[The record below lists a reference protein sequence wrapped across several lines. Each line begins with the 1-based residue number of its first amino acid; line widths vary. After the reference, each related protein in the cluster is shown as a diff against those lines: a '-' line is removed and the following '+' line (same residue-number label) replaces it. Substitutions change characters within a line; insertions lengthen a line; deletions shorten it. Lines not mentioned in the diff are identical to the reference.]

1 MNTILI
7 KNGLVYDGLGT
18 PGVHRDIF
26 LENGMIKNIGQQM
39 DIHGADRIIDAG
51 GRVVCP
57 GFVDIHRHCDIKPL
71 YDKDFGGCEL
81 AQGITTIV
89 VGNCGMS
96 PTPCPEGKTEAGE
109 MYGFYE
115 PVLGP
120 MPLDG
125 GSMPKSYEEYLKAL
139 DQAKLPMNIAAMIG
153 TGAVRIS
160 VKGFSDKPY
169 SREELIRARRLIEE
183 AMESGAP
190 GVSLGIMYLP
200 ECYASADEF
209 AYILEPVGRYHR
221 VITAHIRGE
230 GNKMVESVAEVIEI
244 AKKAGCALEISHFKS
259 CGIKN
264 WRKDIHTAI
273 GLIEKARQEGIDV
286 TCDFYP
292 YDGGSTALT
301 TMLPPDFVK
310 GDMGRALKLLGT
322 EEGVREFR
330 RKSRMDWKAWD
341 NFCVLLGWDRI
352 LISGVVEDEFL
363 PMVGMTVEKAAKSF
377 GYEDAEALA
386 ARLMHKENGRT
397 AIINMSMCQ
406 EDIDTV
412 ARLPYSNVISDAI
425 YGKTDRPHPRMFGA
439 FPKIIREY
447 VRERGVYSLEEAI
460 RRMTSQP
467 AARMGI
473 EKRGYLAEGTYGD
486 ILIFDPEKFCDHAT
500 YADPA
505 RTATGLDYC
514 MVNGEIVIDHDTR
527 LDGVFPGACIRVNHS
542 GRRENQ

>member
-1 MNTILI
+1 MSTIWI

-18 PGVHRDIF
+18 AGVHRDIVV
-26 LENGMIKNIGQQM
+26 EDGMIKKIGEQIRIQ
-39 DIHGADRIIDAG
+39 DADRIIDAG

-71 YDKDFGGCEL
+71 YDKSFGDCEL

-96 PTPCPEGKTEAGE
+96 PVPCPEETSEAEG

-120 MPLDG
+120 VPAEA
-125 GSMPKSYEEYLKAL
+125 GSMPKTYEEYLKAL
-139 DQAKLPMNIAAMIG
+139 ALARLPVNIAAMIG

-160 VKGFSDKPY
+160 VKGFSDTPY
-169 SREELIRARRLIEE
+169 SREELLRARRLIEQ
-183 AMESGAP
+183 AMELGAP

-200 ECYASADEF
+200 ECYVTADEF

-221 VITAHIRGE
+221 VLTAHIRGE

-273 GLIEKARQEGIDV
+273 GLIETAQREGIDV

-310 GDMGRALKLLGT
+310 GDMTRALRLLGT
-322 EEGVREFR
+322 EEGVKEFR
-330 RKSRMDWKAWD
+330 RKSRMNWKAWD
-341 NFCVLLGWDRI
+341 NFCILLGWDRI

-363 PMVGMTVEKAAKSF
+363 PMVGMTMEEAAKSF

-386 ARLMHKENGRT
+386 AWMMHKENGRT
-397 AIINMSMCQ
+397 TIINMSMCQ

-425 YGKTDRPHPRMFGA
+425 YGKTDRPHPRMYGA

-447 VRERGVYSLEEAI
+447 VRERGIYSLEEAI

-473 EKRGYLAEGTYGD
+473 EKRGYLAEGNYGD
-486 ILIFDPEKFCDHAT
+486 ILIFDPERFCDHAT
-500 YADPA
+500 YIKPA
-505 RTATGLDYC
+505 RLATGLDYC
-514 MVNGEIVIDHDTR
+514 MVNGEIVIDHGTR
-527 LDGVFPGACIRVNHS
+527 VGGVFPGESIRVNHN
-542 GRRENQ
+542 GCRI